1 MRNRKTKLFAILLCF
16 LATGVVLAQVSENY
30 DLSWNVIGGGGGA
43 TSSAN
48 YVMRSTV
55 GQIIGLSS
63 SDNYQLGAGYRNGIS
78 AVPTPTPTPTKFD
91 TGPGTYPSIFG
102 THNGTIKAN
111 QTITVNKL
119 YTYPCVGTGGH
130 SEYVKIWNGSGT
142 IAEERWKGY
151 QGDWHY
157 IIFPELFTLV
167 ANETYNY
174 TIRTGSYPQI
184 IHAKSKE
191 VTGGTINCTEFL
203 DANGNFYHD
212 WIPAVRL
219 E

>member
-1 MRNRKTKLFAILLCF
+1 M
-16 LATGVVLAQVSENY
+16 
-30 DLSWNVIGGGGGA
+30 
-43 TSSAN
+43 
-48 YVMRSTV
+48 
-55 GQIIGLSS
+55 
-63 SDNYQLGAGYRNGIS
+63 
-78 AVPTPTPTPTKFD
+78 
-91 TGPGTYPSIFG
+91 
-102 THNGTIKAN
+102 HNGTIKPN

-119 YTYPCVGTGGH
+119 YRYPCVGTGGL
-130 SEYVKIWNGSGT
+130 SEYVKIGNASGT
-142 IAEERWKGY
+142 IAEESWTRY

-157 IIFPELFTLV
+157 IIFPESFTLI

-184 IHAKSKE
+184 IHAKSKD
-191 VTGGTINCTEFL
+191 VTGGTINCTEFI